1 MGGNPVSC
9 NVYFKVDT
17 ANIMTHNY
25 LLLYQV
31 NCVVMRGLNEDEIC
45 NFVAMTEDKVS
56 IEKIEA
62 E

>member
-9 NVYFKVDT
+9 NLDFEVDT

-25 LLLYQV
+25 LLLCQV